1 MTSSEAVT
9 DLRKL
14 PSACVCGTGATYDE
28 RLRIRRNC
36 LNAAV
41 TYDIS
46 SIQVSNVGSLYTVGD
61 VLQFNN
67 GFPNAQSANLVVSNV
82 SGGAIRAGGITVVG
96 TYAYTTVPTGT
107 SIRNVRAT
115 RAAAGAEF
123 TVVWKKNTTG
133 CCSCGS

>member
-1 MTSSEAVT
+1 MASSEAVT

-46 SIQVSNVGSLYTVGD
+46 GTIGIPAEGLSYTVGD
-61 VLQFNN
+61 VLQFND
-67 GFPNAQSANLVVSNV
+67 GFPNAQSANLVVSGV
-82 SGGAIRAGGITVVG
+82 SGSGITAVTVTG

-107 SIRNVRAT
+107 SIRNVRTTSSSADN
-115 RAAAGAEF
+115 AEF

>member
-1 MTSSEAVT
+1 MASSEAVT

-46 SIQVSNVGSLYTVGD
+46 SIQVSNGGGSYRAND
-61 VLQFNN
+61 VLQFND
-67 GFPNAQSANLVVSNV
+67 GFPNAQSANLVVSSV
-82 SGGAIRAGGITVVG
+82 STGAITGITVTG

-107 SIRNVRAT
+107 LIRNVRTTSNSAT
-115 RAAAGAEF
+115 GARF